1 MGQLPAARTTP
12 APPFQTTG
20 VDYAG
25 PFTLKQG
32 YTRKPVLIK
41 AYLAIFICFCT
52 KAVHIEVV
60 SNLTT
65 EAFLAALRRFVSRR
79 GLPAD
84 IHSDN
89 GTNFIG
95 ARNDLQELYKFLSS
109 TEVQATIHSFSLN
122 HKITWHTIPER
133 APHFGGLWEAAVKL
147 TKHHLK
153 RVVGQQKLSYE
164 EFATV
169 TAQVEACL
177 NSRPLGGLTSHSPD
191 GVAPLTP
198 GHFLV
203 GRPLHAY
210 PETVIKDDP
219 SLYKRWTLCQAI
231 TQHFWRRWS
240 GEYLQQLQ
248 RSGKWHRTNSN
259 LQVNDLVLMTDGSV
273 FVNQWTM
280 GKVVATYLGKDNLV
294 RALDVLIETLIQ
306 SPPSLSKKNS
316 NSSQLKTKTHIYRRP
331 ISKVVLLLPREGA
344 SDQTP
349 STDQR
354 CS

>member
-52 KAVHIEVV
+52 KAEVV

-65 EAFLAALRRFVSRR
+65 EAFLAALRRFVSGR

-133 APHFGGLWEAAVKL
+133 APHFGGLWEAAVKS

-153 RVVGQQKLSYE
+153 RVVSFPTRSL
-164 EFATV
+164 
-169 TAQVEACL
+169 
-177 NSRPLGGLTSHSPD
+177 PL
-191 GVAPLTP
+191 
-198 GHFLV
+198 
-203 GRPLHAY
+203 
-210 PETVIKDDP
+210 
-219 SLYKRWTLCQAI
+219 
-231 TQHFWRRWS
+231 
-240 GEYLQQLQ
+240 
-248 RSGKWHRTNSN
+248 
-259 LQVNDLVLMTDGSV
+259 
-273 FVNQWTM
+273 
-280 GKVVATYLGKDNLV
+280 
-294 RALDVLIETLIQ
+294 
-306 SPPSLSKKNS
+306 
-316 NSSQLKTKTHIYRRP
+316 
-331 ISKVVLLLPREGA
+331 
-344 SDQTP
+344 
-349 STDQR
+349 
-354 CS
+354 